1 MALDYIALGVM
12 LFAATV
18 IFYLIIAIHDIPYE
32 IAKKRNHPHLEAI
45 HVAGWVSL
53 LTLHVIWPFL
63 WIWAT
68 LYSAERGYGFA
79 REDETKALRQRV
91 NELEYRMR
99 TLEGRTPAAQAAAAA
114 TADTTAT
121 LAPKD

>member
-1 MALDYIALGVM
+1 MALDYISLGIM

-18 IFYLIIAIHDIPYE
+18 VFYLIIAIHDIPYE
-32 IAKKRNHPHLEAI
+32 IAKKRHHPHLEAI

-68 LYSAERGYGFA
+68 MYSQERGYGFA
-79 REDETKALRQRV
+79 REDETKALRQRL
-91 NELEYRMR
+91 NELEYRLR
-99 TLEGRTPAAQAAAAA
+99 TLEGRSPAATTPDTAA
-114 TADTTAT
+114 TA
-121 LAPKD
+121 APKD